1 MFEKFGEFDSA
12 EEINRAAKA
21 QLEEGDKEAIEGIA
35 MENGLDQEDVEDF
48 CTGTIEELTTPVLA
62 ALGKLDVEAKELGL
76 TGMMEEWKNLV
87 EEMCTESEEMSIA
100 VRRKGK
106 RMEEV
111 LGMVLKAGFDMKIR
125 LNDRITKAA
134 GLNPPIYLG
143 IPGKA
148 KIREIV
154 REYYLG
160 EKK

>member
-21 QLEEGDKEAIEGIA
+21 QLEEEDKEAIEGIA

-76 TGMMEEWKNLV
+76 TGMMEEWKNLI

-111 LGMVLKAGFDMKIR
+111 LGMVLKVGFDMKIR

-134 GLNPPIYLG
+134 GLTQPIYLG